1 MADLLTRGDCLHD
14 FDHHGADFARDPV
27 ALTNA
32 ARARCPITYSERHGG
47 FWHVTGYD
55 EAFTVLQDDEL
66 FSSADGVSIPP
77 MKKKGPPIDVDP
89 PEHRLYRDALGA
101 GLSRK
106 RMASLSD
113 KVRDWAVEAVE
124 AVRGRGRG
132 DVVGDIGS
140 PVPSKAIMH
149 LLGLPLDRWR
159 EYADVWHEVLAHPQD
174 DAVYRSLQEVR
185 EDVFAAF
192 EGKRG
197 CPAHDLMSDLWAS
210 PLFDRAHGTAAA
222 AADEWVEL
230 GGEVSMTLLGAGV
243 DTTTNMFAQTVV
255 WLARHPE
262 AVDVL
267 RDPTRMSV
275 AVDEFFRYFTTA
287 PALARTVTRE
297 VEVHEH
303 AFERGDRVLVSFLGA
318 NHDPRMFDRSGEI
331 VLDRQPNRHMA
342 FGVGRHRCLGSNL
355 ARMVFPIMLREFLAR
370 IPDFSVDLAACEPY
384 DDRAQVAGWVRVPM
398 TCAVRESVA

>member
-1 MADLLTRGDCLHD
+1 MADLLTRADCRHD

-32 ARARCPITYSERHGG
+32 ARRRCPITYSERYGG
-47 FWHVTGYD
+47 FWHVTGYE
-55 EAFTVLQDDEL
+55 EAFTVLQDDDT
-66 FSSADGVSIPP
+66 FSSGDGVSIPP

-89 PEHRLYRDALGA
+89 PAHLLYRDALGA

-106 RMASLSD
+106 SMTSLSD
-113 KVRDWAVEAVE
+113 TVREWTVEAVD
-124 AVRGRGRG
+124 AVRERGGG

-140 PVPSKAIMH
+140 PVPSKAIMR

-197 CPAHDLMSDLWAS
+197 CPAHDLMSGLWS
-210 PLFDRAHGTAAA
+210 SSLFDGAQ
-222 AADEWVEL
+222 AADAIGADWVEL

-262 AVDVL
+262 AVDLL
-267 RDPTRMSV
+267 RDPARLPV
-275 AVDEFFRYFTTA
+275 AVDEFFRYFSTA
-287 PALARTVTRE
+287 PALARTVTRD
-297 VEVHEH
+297 VAVHGH
-303 AFERGDRVLVSFLGA
+303 AFRRGDRVLVSFLGA
-318 NHDPRMFDRSGEI
+318 NHDPRTFDRPGEI
-331 VLDRQPNRHMA
+331 VLDRRPNRHMA

-355 ARMVFPIMLREFLAR
+355 ARMVFPIMLEEFLTR

-384 DDRAQVAGWVRVPM
+384 ADRAQVAGWVRVPM
-398 TCAVRESVA
+398 TCGVRASIG